1 MAYTWYPMNV
11 SRHCSSVLGMPF
23 LRSPPDRSPLPEA
36 FPDVF
41 HGTDEDRGA
50 SPADDD
56 GKAEDIEEGE
66 ALDGASVQ
74 TLRVAF
80 TERNEQERPQE
91 RQERQDIYIV
101 Y

>member
-1 MAYTWYPMNV
+1 
-11 SRHCSSVLGMPF
+11 MPF

-56 GKAEDIEEGE
+56 GKAEDIEEGG

-91 RQERQDIYIV
+91 R
-101 Y
+101 